1 MLVTSPS
8 VSHQSQSAS
17 HSLLKCLV
25 TCKNKQNC
33 FSLVYDQQSKQCKIY
48 KETVSTLNVNIES
61 YDERKTGLIIA
72 SVPDINVSRHAVTV
86 TT

>member
-17 HSLLKCLV
+17 RNLLECLFM
-25 TCKNKQNC
+25 CKNKQNC
-33 FSLVYDQQSKQCKIY
+33 FSLVYDEQSKQCEIY
-48 KETVSTLNVNIES
+48 KETVSTLNVNTES
-61 YDERKTGLIIA
+61 YDESKTGSIIA
-72 SVPDINVSRHAVTV
+72 SAPDVDVSFHAVTV